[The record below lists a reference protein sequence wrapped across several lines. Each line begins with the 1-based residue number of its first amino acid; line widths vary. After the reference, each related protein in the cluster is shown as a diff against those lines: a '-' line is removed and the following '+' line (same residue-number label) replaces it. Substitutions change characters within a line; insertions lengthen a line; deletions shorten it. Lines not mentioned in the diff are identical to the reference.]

1 LKCIRYLLTI
11 KHQIGGRLTRGSET
25 LQSNTALPNKGYKAL
40 RAPFIVDF
48 LFFNPAI
55 PIEKE

>member
-1 LKCIRYLLTI
+1 LTI
-11 KHQIGGRLTRGSET
+11 KQQIDERLKGSSET
-25 LQSNTALPNKGYKAL
+25 LQSNTTPPNKGYKAL

-48 LFFNPAI
+48 LFFNHTI